1 MKRVLVVLGLASVL
15 AFSLFALAQADT
27 KAAAKA
33 DAKAAAKAAPKTM
46 IVTGELV
53 DLGCYLG
60 HGAKGEGHKECAL
73 KCAAMGMPIGILTA
87 KGDLYLLT
95 VSHDDADPFNQC
107 KEWMAQQVTVRGQMM
122 DRDGMKA
129 LEASTAKLASA
140 AKSK

>member
-27 KAAAKA
+27 KAGGKA
-33 DAKAAAKAAPKTM
+33 EPKTM
-46 IVTGELV
+46 SATGELV

-73 KCAAMGMPIGILTA
+73 KCAAMGMPIGLLTA

-95 VSHDDADPFNQC
+95 VSHGDADPFNQC
-107 KEWMAQQVTVRGQMM
+107 KDWMAQQVTVTGPVME
-122 DRDGMKA
+122 RDGMKA
-129 LEASTAKLASA
+129 LEVDSAKLASA
-140 AKSK
+140 EKSK